1 MAALNLDKIKATLE
15 RAPEE
20 FKNLVAQVGF
30 PSGINYE
37 DETPVAT
44 VAAWNEYG
52 TSVSPARPFMRPTI
66 KEQKD
71 KWIETIKKGVQRVV
85 LNKETAFDT
94 LDRVGRQAAA
104 DIQTKISSI
113 YSPPNAPSTIKRKG
127 SAKPLIDTG
136 YMLAS
141 VSSAV
146 NKAGSEFKK
155 D

>member
-1 MAALNLDKIKATLE
+1 
-15 RAPEE
+15 
-20 FKNLVAQVGF
+20 
-30 PSGINYE
+30 
-37 DETPVAT
+37 
-44 VAAWNEYG
+44 
-52 TSVSPARPFMRPTI
+52 MRPTI

-71 KWIETIKKGVQRVV
+71 KWTETMKKGVQQVV
-85 LNKETAFDT
+85 LGKKEATDV
-94 LDRVGRQAAA
+94 LELVGMQAAA